1 MIDTSIHDA
10 ETKAM
15 LKFEEQLLCINENM
29 PSITY
34 AGLRYDM
41 TRHAIYCKKCKETIE
56 SKSIHDFKFCSCGAV
71 GIDGGISAGNRILG
85 DLSDMESRSMYRAI
99 VDGKKIWLPQ
109 DIIESFFPKPQ
120 LKN

>member
-15 LKFEEQLLCINENM
+15 LKFEEQLLCIDENM

-34 AGLRYDM
+34 GGLKYDM
-41 TRHAIYCKKCKETIE
+41 FRHAIYCKKCKETIE

-71 GIDGGISAGNRILG
+71 GIDGGISSGNRILG
-85 DLSDMESRSMYRAI
+85 DLSDMESRCMYRAI
-99 VDGKKIWLPQ
+99 VDGKKVWLPQ
-109 DIIESFFPKPQ
+109 NIIESFFPKPQ
-120 LKN
+120 VKN